1 MDFYGYF
8 NPARIQSG
16 HFAWSSESRYF
27 LGVGARTHTHTD
39 GESYFLNNFHY
50 SVGKQKSIIAFHLE
64 AFFLSAEK
72 KGADI
77 SLQCLRNRSICRSS
91 ISYFY
96 EKIRAAQAV
105 LGGGRVKMRETRK
118 NFNYFTCSVIKA
130 ALECKTFSQRVFL
143 LFIFFCIGTLVK
155 V

>member
-8 NPARIQSG
+8 NLAQIQLG

-27 LGVGARTHTHTD
+27 LGVAARTRTHRRRE
-39 GESYFLNNFHY
+39 GYFLNNFHY

-91 ISYFY
+91 ISYFH
-96 EKIRAAQAV
+96 EEIRAAQAV
-105 LGGGRVKMRETRK
+105 LSGRRVKMRETCE

-130 ALECKTFSQRVFL
+130 ALECKTFSQRV
-143 LFIFFCIGTLVK
+143 LFFFFSALVH
-155 V
+155 

>member
-8 NPARIQSG
+8 NPAQIQSG

-27 LGVGARTHTHTD
+27 LGVGARTHTHRRR
-39 GESYFLNNFHY
+39 ELLLEQFPLLS
-50 SVGKQKSIIAFHLE
+50 GKQKSIIAFHLE

-77 SLQCLRNRSICRSS
+77 SLQCLRNRSICRST

>member
-1 MDFYGYF
+1 M
-8 NPARIQSG
+8 
-16 HFAWSSESRYF
+16 
-27 LGVGARTHTHTD
+27 RTHTD
-39 GESYFLNNFHY
+39 RESYFLNYFHY

-77 SLQCLRNRSICRSS
+77 SLQCLRNKSICRSS

-105 LGGGRVKMRETRK
+105 LGRGLVKTHK
-118 NFNYFTCSVIKA
+118 NFSYFTCIVI
-130 ALECKTFSQRVFL
+130 
-143 LFIFFCIGTLVK
+143 
-155 V
+155 